1 MDAETWHYFREHVKK
16 LEAQMLAGDEDA
28 MRSIACMVLIKE
40 SGASPDPDGGVE
52 ITTFD
57 GDVVDMSEW
66 LRRRAA

>member
-1 MDAETWHYFREHVKK
+1 MDAETRRHFVEHVKS
-16 LEAQMLAGDEDA
+16 LEDRALSGDFDAQKSLC
-28 MRSIACMVLIKE
+28 CMVLIKE
-40 SGASPDPDGGVE
+40 FSPDPDPGEDVV